1 MFKKMVNQ
9 GSIFWVF
16 SLQIVNLYKS
26 LNFNDSVFDW
36 ASLSSSL
43 YFPPESW
50 VDEEQTLNI
59 WWKTSQTVDMVDFL
73 KLATFLLAHPFIY
86 VDKVVS

>member
-1 MFKKMVNQ
+1 MTRFLT
-9 GSIFWVF
+9 GRHYH
-16 SLQIVNLYKS
+16 LLYT
-26 LNFNDSVFDW
+26 
-36 ASLSSSL
+36 
-43 YFPPESW
+43 FPPESW